1 MCNLSGKIV
10 PWLDHEL
17 PEAEAED
24 MERHVGSC
32 AECRSSVTA
41 CREASNLFDEYCEAV
56 VASKARRRTIPA
68 WMPLV
73 AGAAV
78 TATVGALLLAF
89 VPARVEQLPAY
100 SQVAS
105 SPSALVL
112 KAGPLGPVKKN
123 EPQSQLK
130 PERRAVQHPGR
141 GPVRS
146 EPVRSEE
153 ENWVVSGQAIQ
164 ITIPGDAMFPPG
176 AVPDGVNFVAD
187 LSIAADGSP
196 EEIRLRP

>member
-1 MCNLSGKIV
+1 MV
-10 PWLDHEL
+10 WLDHEL
-17 PEAEAED
+17 PEAEAAE
-24 MERHVGSC
+24 MVRHVGSC
-32 AECRSSVTA
+32 AECRSGVTA
-41 CREASNLFDEYCEAV
+41 YREASNLFDEYCEAV
-56 VASKARRRTIPA
+56 VASKAHRRTIPA

-112 KAGPLGPVKKN
+112 KAGPLSPVKKN
-123 EPQSQLK
+123 EPQSKLK
-130 PERRAVQHPGR
+130 QERRAVQHPER
-141 GPVRS
+141 GPVRN
-146 EPVRSEE
+146 EE
-153 ENWVVSGQAIQ
+153 ENWVASRQAIQ